1 MTAPHDSPSAAQLVE
16 AVREF
21 LERDVLAATDG
32 RVQFHTRVAINV
44 LRMVERELAVGAA
57 QEAQHSLG
65 LAHLGFTSEAELA
78 AAIRGGAI
86 ADEQLAAVAAF
97 VTETVRAK
105 LEVANPG
112 YLGAESAAPPGARR
126 S

>member
-1 MTAPHDSPSAAQLVE
+1 MTTPHDAPSAAQLVE

-21 LERDVLAATDG
+21 LERDVMAATDG

-57 QEAQHSLG
+57 QEAEHSLG
-65 LAHLGFTSEAELA
+65 LAQLGFTSEAALA
-78 AAIRGGAI
+78 AAIRGGQI
-86 ADEQLAAVAAF
+86 TDDQLPAVAAF

-112 YLGAESAAPPGARR
+112 YLDNSSRPGAGG